1 MYLNICAFPRLTLDL
16 VTVDDRLGLYVS
28 GFIRGLE
35 DALH

>member
-1 MYLNICAFPRLTLDL
+1 MNLNIRAFPRLTLYL
-16 VTVDDRLGLYVS
+16 VTVDDRLRLYVS